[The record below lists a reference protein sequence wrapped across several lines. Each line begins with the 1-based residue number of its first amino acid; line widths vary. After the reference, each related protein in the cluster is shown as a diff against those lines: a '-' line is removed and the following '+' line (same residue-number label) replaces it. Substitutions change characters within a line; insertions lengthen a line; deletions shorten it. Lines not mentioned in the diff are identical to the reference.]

1 MNFSGLGGVTLVIVA
16 VLWLFVF
23 IPSWFNASAER
34 SEEKS
39 QVREVKRAVSA
50 ARNPILQAPKTKVA
64 SLSEQVYRA
73 DLTVRVFT
81 YLSWI
86 FASTAAAL
94 GFAVSKFGFLT
105 AELVVAIVL
114 TSIVLRG
121 LVMARASQRR
131 LLVGSIRS
139 RAGVSATALSANAR
153 ASTEAAGQVRLA
165 QAAHQQASAAAREWA
180 EAREAQ
186 RRAREFTIEPIPAPT
201 YSTQFG
207 ALESPVFAKVI
218 DLAEK
223 VSLAEAKSE
232 TASRVVEAQQ
242 IDAEA
247 ITEILRRRRASN
259 G

>member
-39 QVREVKRAVSA
+39 QVRQVKRAVSEV
-50 ARNPILQAPKTKVA
+50 RNPILQAPKTKVA

-73 DLTVRVFT
+73 DLTVRVLSF
-81 YLSWI
+81 LSWM
-86 FASTAAAL
+86 FASTAVAL

-105 AELVVAIVL
+105 AELIAAIVL
-114 TSIVLRG
+114 TLIVLRG
-121 LVMARASQRR
+121 LVMARAAQRR

-139 RAGVSATALSANAR
+139 RAGVSSTALSANAR
-153 ASTEAAGQVRLA
+153 ATAEAAAQVRLA
-165 QAAHQQASAAAREWA
+165 QAAHQQAATAAREWA

-186 RRAREFTIEPIPAPT
+186 RRAREFTVEPIPAPT
-201 YSTQFG
+201 YSTQLG
-207 ALESPVFAKVI
+207 SLEAPVFAKVI
-218 DLAEK
+218 DLGEK
-223 VSLAEAKSE
+223 AGAAQVV
-232 TASRVVEAQQ
+232 ASNASAQAV
-242 IDAEA
+242 DAEA
-247 ITEILRRRRASN
+247 IAEILRRRRASN